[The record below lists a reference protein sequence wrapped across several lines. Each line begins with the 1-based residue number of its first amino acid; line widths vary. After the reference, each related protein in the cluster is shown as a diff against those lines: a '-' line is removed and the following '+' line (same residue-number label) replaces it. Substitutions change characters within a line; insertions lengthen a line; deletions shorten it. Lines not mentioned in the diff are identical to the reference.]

1 MTPETVSKL
10 EEAFLLGCTD
20 EEACLFAG
28 ICKPTLYKYQ
38 SANEEFANRKEV
50 LKQNPFLQARRV
62 QMNDLLEGNS
72 TIAQKVLDRKEG
84 SKVAVTGADGGP
96 IEVTRIERVIVKS

>member
-1 MTPETVSKL
+1 MTPETVNKL

-62 QMNDLLEGNS
+62 QMKDLQENNS
-72 TIAQKVLDRKEG
+72 AIAQKVLDRKEG
-84 SKVAVTGADGGP
+84 SKVALTGANDGP
-96 IEVTRIERVIVKS
+96 IEIARIERVIVKA

>member
-1 MTPETVSKL
+1 MTPETVNKL

-28 ICKPTLYKYQ
+28 ISKPTMYAYQ
-38 SANEEFANRKEV
+38 NGNEDFLNRKEV

-96 IEVTRIERVIVKS
+96 VEVTRIERVIVKS